1 MNAVL
6 QYLDSSDR
14 RLSGRVAT
22 WDLPRWVGA
31 WMRWSTHLGD
41 GWLWVAVGLMLAAG
55 GPRTWPA
62 FGAAAL
68 SAAAANTAVVL
79 LKGRVR
85 RARPSARPGNCFFAG
100 RADRW
105 AFDEFSFP
113 SGHALNAFAL
123 TATVGLALHALAVP
137 LLVLAVS
144 IALSR
149 VVLGVHFVADVVA
162 GALIGA
168 TLGTLAFRLV
178 LG

>member
-14 RLSGRVAT
+14 WLSGRVAT
-22 WDLPRWVGA
+22 WDLPRWAGA
-31 WMRWSTHLGD
+31 WMRWATRLGD
-41 GWLWVAVGLMLAAG
+41 GWLWAGVGLLLAAG

-62 FGAAAL
+62 CGAAAL
-68 SAAAANTAVVL
+68 SAAVANVAVVL

-85 RARPSARPGNCFFAG
+85 RARPAARPSNCFFAG
-100 RADRW
+100 MADRW

-123 TATVGLALHALAVP
+123 TATVGLALPALALP
-137 LLVLAVS
+137 LLLLAVS
-144 IALSR
+144 IAISR
-149 VVLGVHFVADVVA
+149 VVLGVHFLLDVLA

-168 TLGTLAFRLV
+168 TLGTLAFAFV
-178 LG
+178 LL